1 MTLSDKSYRDF
12 EIMDIRDIPDAN
24 STGIHLK
31 NKKNGLEI
39 YHLVNDDKENLCAF
53 AFRTPSVNSTGV
65 AHIIEHSSLCG
76 SEKYPLKDPF
86 IHLENQSLNT
96 YLNALTGCDHTMYP
110 VSSIVEEDYFNLV
123 SVYADSVFFPNLKK
137 EAFLQEAYHLEVDEK
152 DNYSIKGVVYN
163 EMKGVSSQF
172 FTAEDNL
179 LSKTFFDGTIYAEN
193 SGGDPTVIPDL
204 TYEEYKKFYSEKYTL
219 DNCLIFLYGNI
230 PTEKQIDFFYD
241 NFIERVEKRNAQ
253 RVESG
258 NAQVPSYKKPFD
270 LLKEQKVTPFSTL
283 KEVSGIGPK
292 VSETTDPSICVAWY
306 LGETNSI
313 DDFIETTII
322 DSILCAHDGSPLR
335 NALLNSNLGIDFD
348 DLSGMDSGTKFRTVC
363 YGLKGVKLKNKQKV
377 YDLIISE
384 IKKVIENGVNKDDLD
399 SALLTAE
406 FAMKEIRRSHGPY
419 SLIYMR
425 KVVKAWVH
433 GQSLETHLLL
443 KDAFARF
450 YKHLEEDNR
459 YIENLMQKYFIDN
472 KHSAILIITPSEQ
485 FTKDQLEKEQ
495 LQIERLKKLYTKEDL
510 IKQNESL
517 KEYQEKDESDLVKC
531 LPVIDVKKVNYDI
544 QFPHSQ
550 LEWLEYSEGKKI
562 PFGYCIQPTNG
573 INYIDIRFPFDT
585 LSAEEYQYVSPL
597 MAIITEIGWNGK
609 SYEECQTIINK
620 YSGSFG
626 SGTETGSMPVSPES
640 LPLKEKAGIYNIA
653 GRDWFYFKL
662 KTLSHMTKDSLD
674 FAADC
679 ISSPDF
685 TDYKRIK
692 TLITQTIEDAHDSF
706 SSGGYK
712 FLVDRCESK
721 KNKSKAADELI
732 GGFSAYLFLK
742 KNKNIKKLSKRIS
755 DIFKKIR
762 NSGVFIYITCDKD
775 SIDDA
780 KKNITNFASRL
791 NLDAPKNPNPETT
804 LETLIPFIEIY
815 PRKDDKVEF
824 YTKDIQ
830 VGFSG
835 CSIDMSD
842 SPYGTREAVAKCVY
856 SSWLSNSILWEQI
869 RTICGAYGAY
879 SGVDSIEKSFSIMT
893 YRDPNPLKSIEVIE
907 SCLKEASERQFTEDE
922 ISKTEIGVFSYDL
935 TPKTPKGLGGIALNR
950 LLYCIPDENVKFRI
964 KTTLTITAEEVHEA
978 AVRIYNS
985 WMNNS
990 KQAVLCPNSTKKTS
1004 KKRSF
1009 QL

>member
-1 MTLSDKSYRDF
+1 MTLSDKYYRDF

-39 YHLVNDDKENLCAF
+39 YHLLNDDKENLCCF
-53 AFRTPSVNSTGV
+53 AFRTPSENSTGV

-110 VSSIVEEDYFNLV
+110 VSSIIEEDYFNLV

-137 EAFLQEAYHLEVDEK
+137 EAFLQEAYRLEVNDKDE
-152 DNYSIKGVVYN
+152 YSIQGVVYN

-172 FTAEDNL
+172 FTAEDNV
-179 LSKTFFDGTIYAEN
+179 LSKAFFDGTIYAES
-193 SGGDPTVIPDL
+193 SGGDPKSIPDL

-241 NFIERVEKRNAQ
+241 NFIERVEKRNSH
-253 RVESG
+253 VEFSK
-258 NAQVPSYKKPFD
+258 SSKSPFEII
-270 LLKEQKVTPFSTL
+270 KEQKVKPFSTL
-283 KEVSGIGPK
+283 KEFSGIGPK
-292 VSETTDPSICVAWY
+292 SSETKDPSICVAWY

-313 DDFIETTII
+313 DDFIETTIV
-322 DSILCAHDGSPLR
+322 DSILFAHDGSPLR
-335 NALLNSNLGIDFD
+335 NALLNSDLGIDID
-348 DLSGMDSGTKFRTVC
+348 ELSGMDSGTKFRTVC
-363 YGLKGVKLKNKQKV
+363 YGLKGVKLKDKQKV
-377 YDLIISE
+377 YNLVLSE

-406 FAMKEIRRSHGPY
+406 FAMKEIRRSSGPY

-433 GQSLETHLLL
+433 GDRPHVFLELRSAFERFHEHL
-443 KDAFARF
+443 KNDS
-450 YKHLEEDNR
+450 R
-459 YIENLMQKYFIDN
+459 YIEKLMQKYFIDN
-472 KHSAILIITPSEQ
+472 KHSAIIIVTPSEQ
-485 FTKDQLEKEQ
+485 FTKSEQEKEQ
-495 LQIERLKKLYTKEDL
+495 LQIERLKKLYSKEEL
-510 IKQNESL
+510 LKQNSAL
-517 KEYQEKDESDLVKC
+517 KEYQEKDESDLVGC
-531 LPVIDVKKVNYDI
+531 LPVIDIKNIKYDI
-544 QFPHSQ
+544 PFPKAE
-550 LEWLEYSEGKKI
+550 LDFLEYAPGKKF
-562 PFGYCIQPTNG
+562 PFAFCIQPTNG

-585 LSAEEYQYVSPL
+585 LTAEEYRYVGPL
-597 MAIITEIGWNGK
+597 MAIITEIGWGGK

-626 SGTETGSMPVSPES
+626 AGTETGSMPESPES
-640 LPLKEKAGIYNIA
+640 IPLKEKAKVYNIA
-653 GRDWFYFKL
+653 GRDWLYFRL
-662 KTLSHMTKDSLD
+662 KTLSHMTKDSLN
-674 FAADC
+674 FTADC
-679 ISSPDF
+679 LSSPDF

-692 TLITQTIEDAHDSF
+692 TLFAQTIEDAQDSF

-712 FLVDRCESK
+712 FLVDRSESK

-732 GGFSAYLFLK
+732 SGFSAYFFLK
-742 KNKNIKKLSKRIS
+742 KQKNIKKFAKRIS
-755 DIFKKIR
+755 EVFDKII
-762 NSGVFIYITCDKD
+762 NSGAFIYITCDKD
-775 SIDDA
+775 SIESA
-780 KKNITNFASRL
+780 KSEIKNFASRL
-791 NLDAPKNPNPETT
+791 KLEPPHDPNPETT
-804 LETLIPFIEIY
+804 LETLIPFTDFY
-815 PRKDDKVEF
+815 PHKNDEVEF

-842 SPYGTREAVAKCVY
+842 TPYGTRGAVSKCVY

-869 RTICGAYGAY
+869 RTVCGAYGAY
-879 SGVDSIEKSFSIMT
+879 SGVDSIEKTFSIMT
-893 YRDPNPLKSIEVIE
+893 YRDPNPLKSIDVIGQ
-907 SCLKEASERQFTEDE
+907 CLKEASEREFSDDE

-935 TPKTPKGLGGIALNR
+935 TPKTPKALGGIAENR
-950 LLYCIPDENVKFRI
+950 LLYCISEENVKFRI
-964 KTTLTITAEEVHEA
+964 QTTLKITAEDVHNA
-978 AVRIYNS
+978 ALSVYKS
-985 WMNNS
+985 WLENS
-990 KQAVLCPNSTKKTS
+990 KKAVLCPNSTKKTS

-1009 QL
+1009 PL